1 MDIVRTAS
9 DSIGPVLDRP
19 MKYVSI
25 LFTVGRL
32 GLAWQSSEPT
42 VAFSVGR
49 PVFSWSA
56 SEVMVGWRSG
66 QTQRGG

>member
-9 DSIGPVLDRP
+9 DSVGPVADRA
-19 MKYVSI
+19 MRFGSI

-32 GLAWQSSEPT
+32 TLGWQSLEPT
-42 VAFSVGR
+42 VRFSAGR
-49 PVFSWSA
+49 PVFAWSV

>member
-9 DSIGPVLDRP
+9 DSVGTITDRP

-32 GLAWQSSEPT
+32 TMAWQSSEPT
-42 VAFSVGR
+42 VRFGAGR
-49 PVFSWSA
+49 PVLAWSV
-56 SEVMVGWRSG
+56 SEATVGWRSG

>member
-1 MDIVRTAS
+1 
-9 DSIGPVLDRP
+9 

-32 GLAWQSSEPT
+32 GLGWQSSEPT
-42 VAFSVGR
+42 TRFSTGR
-49 PVFSWSA
+49 PVFGWSV